1 MTDVNY
7 EKIKNTVNNLTDENV
22 EGLLYK
28 SNSGKWIM
36 MIVSD
41 SGHIN
46 VCEVN
51 YCPWCGKRLSDVGEH
66 TH

>member
-1 MTDVNY
+1 
-7 EKIKNTVNNLTDENV
+7 
-22 EGLLYK
+22 
-28 SNSGKWIM
+28 